1 MKRFF
6 LQAERLIDWDVNE
19 GLLVNGEYPAEI
31 LDRWNR
37 AQKRAVRVAYKLP
50 SDAEVV
56 LYTGTSPPPDDAMT
70 GIIDLSD
77 PKYDDDELT
86 NHNAFLGVFS
96 EEWIE
101 ELVALVAEQFRK
113 EKGALKTPEGTT
125 SPPACMCGIA
135 IAEAS
140 RICAELNCPYR

>member
-1 MKRFF
+1 
-6 LQAERLIDWDVNE
+6 
-19 GLLVNGEYPAEI
+19 
-31 LDRWNR
+31 
-37 AQKRAVRVAYKLP
+37 
-50 SDAEVV
+50 
-56 LYTGTSPPPDDAMT
+56 MT

-125 SPPACMCGIA
+125 SPLPVCVALLLQKPVGFVRNSTALIA
-135 IAEAS
+135 RQE
-140 RICAELNCPYR
+140 